1 MTRFDEQDLQDAF
14 APARE
19 LEPTEA
25 EIAAV
30 MARVEQHAATAARGS
45 GAARAERRDRS
56 TGRRGRG
63 RALARRIAPI
73 AAALA
78 VLLAGGYAAAPPVRA
93 AIDDIASSFSG
104 WAGGFTGWVDG
115 DDAQAPGRPLSDKDA
130 VPDFFRDP
138 SFSEDP
144 RVIAEAGGYKL
155 SVARTPDG
163 ALNFDLGNTGVGLG
177 GTPADMAQ
185 LGGDRPVLVLGP
197 GAMQHADR
205 HGHVPLFGVTADKV
219 RSVELTYERGPSL
232 RVDGVRGGFILLAE
246 PARWPTAVIG
256 HDAAGTELQ
265 RVPVSGADHSC
276 SNVHRR
282 VCIDWSQYEP
292 YTASATAAG

>member
-1 MTRFDEQDLQDAF
+1 MIRFDEQNLRDAF

-19 LEPTEA
+19 LTPTDA

-30 MARVEQHAATAARGS
+30 MARVEQHAATVNRGD
-45 GAARAERRDRS
+45 GAARAERRDPRP
-56 TGRRGRG
+56 GRG
-63 RALARRIAPI
+63 RAVARRLAPI
-73 AAALA
+73 AAAL
-78 VLLAGGYAAAPPVRA
+78 VLLLAGGYAAAPPVRA

-104 WAGGFTGWVDG
+104 WAGGFTGWVGG

-177 GTPADMAQ
+177 GTPDDMAQ
-185 LGGDRPVLVLGP
+185 LAGDRPLLVLGP
-197 GAMQHADR
+197 GALRHADR
-205 HGHVPLFGVTADKV
+205 HGHVPLFGVTAEKV

-232 RVDGVRGGFILLAE
+232 RVDGVRSAFVLLAE
-246 PARWPTAVIG
+246 PARWPTAVLAR
-256 HDAAGTELQ
+256 DAGGVELQ
-265 RVPVSGADHSC
+265 RVPVSHAEHSC
-276 SNVHRR
+276 SNAHRR

-292 YTASATAAG
+292 